1 MAKKINEL
9 GIAAIVL
16 LHRILTDEWI
26 INREI
31 DPLQDVQQPI
41 KTVRDSSPSWG
52 INYNRIGIMGFSA
65 GDHFA

>member
-1 MAKKINEL
+1 MAKKINEY

-16 LHRILTDEWI
+16 KHRILTDEWM

-41 KTVRDSSPSWG
+41 KTVRDSSL
-52 INYNRIGIMGFSA
+52 
-65 GDHFA
+65 